1 MKLLGYVVECDG
13 LGTGEFV
20 GDGGDYFFGTD
31 QLPVGRMVLVSTMS
45 MTVR

>member
-1 MKLLGYVVECDG
+1 MGQGRVSS
-13 LGTGEFV
+13 V
-20 GDGGDYFFGTD
+20 GMAATMVFDAD

>member
-1 MKLLGYVVECDG
+1 MQLLGYVVECDG
-13 LGTGEFV
+13 SSEFG
-20 GDGGDYFFGTD
+20 GDGGDYFFGSD